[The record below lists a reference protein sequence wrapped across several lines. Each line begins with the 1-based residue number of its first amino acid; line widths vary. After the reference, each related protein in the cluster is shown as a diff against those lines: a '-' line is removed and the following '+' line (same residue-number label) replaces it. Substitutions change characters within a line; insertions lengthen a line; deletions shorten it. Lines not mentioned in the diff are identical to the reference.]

1 MTKQVYIDI
10 SENFNNSFYS
20 VLHWLSPPTL
30 YLSPLPYVQGLCR
43 LKYCSQRIGSL
54 WVRRLCH
61 LWKVYICCITL
72 CPSSVKLVQ
81 NLFHFIKLWLSCQ
94 HMLHHSVD
102 ASYFTYNTFFSH
114 VKARWDSN
122 VQCIDIRIGRLNYD
136 GWILFKFY
144 INIMV
149 EEKY

>member
-72 CPSSVKLVQ
+72 CSSSVKLVQ
-81 NLFHFIKLWLSCQ
+81 NLFHFIKLWPSCQ
-94 HMLHHSVD
+94 HMLHHSVSVWLRRLCLNEKVFN
-102 ASYFTYNTFFSH
+102 AYFFSSIEVSSSRH
-114 VKARWDSN
+114 KRRPH
-122 VQCIDIRIGRLNYD
+122 IT
-136 GWILFKFY
+136 
-144 INIMV
+144 
-149 EEKY
+149 